1 MIFQSKNKKIKKMPN
16 VSPIYISKH
25 LERWTYELKIT
36 NIQYAG
42 LFLQLKTISTP

>member
-1 MIFQSKNKKIKKMPN
+1 MPN
-16 VSPIYISKH
+16 ISLVYISEH
-25 LERWTYELKIT
+25 LERWAYELKIT